1 MKEVAQNLRDTIGQI
16 VPQLKSISNEDAT
29 IKPRPEKWSKKE
41 IMGHLIDSASNNQQK
56 FVRAMQQPH
65 LDFVGYQQD
74 FWVDSQKYNQVDWLV
89 VVGLWSFYN
98 YHIAHIIESVD
109 PSVLDNTISI
119 AGSLPFTLRFIMTD
133 YAEHLKHHLKQILPD
148 AGLES
153 QFENVYNA

>member
-1 MKEVAQNLRDTIGQI
+1 MKEVAQNLRNIIKQI
-16 VPQLKSISNEDAT
+16 VPQLKAISNDDAS

-41 IMGHLIDSASNNQQK
+41 IIGHLIDSASNNQQK
-56 FVRAMQQPH
+56 FVRTMQQPH

-74 FWVDSQKYNQVDWLV
+74 FWVASQKYNQVDWLV

-119 AGSLPFTLRFIMTD
+119 AGSQPFTLRFIMTD

>member
-1 MKEVAQNLRDTIGQI
+1 MKEVAQNLRNIIKQI
-16 VPQLKSISNEDAT
+16 VPQLKAISNDDAS

-41 IMGHLIDSASNNQQK
+41 IIGHLIDSASNNQQK
-56 FVRAMQQPH
+56 FVRIMQQPH

-74 FWVDSQKYNQVDWLV
+74 FWVASQKYNQVDWLV

-119 AGSLPFTLRFIMTD
+119 SGSQPFTLRFIMTD
-133 YAEHLKHHLKQILPD
+133 YAEHLKHHLKQILPK

>member
-1 MKEVAQNLRDTIGQI
+1 MKEIAQNLRNIIKQI
-16 VPQLKSISNEDAT
+16 VPQLKAISNDDAS

-41 IMGHLIDSASNNQQK
+41 IIGHLIDSASNNQQK
-56 FVRAMQQPH
+56 FVRTMQQPH

-74 FWVDSQKYNQVDWLV
+74 FWVASQKYNQVDWLV

>member
-1 MKEVAQNLRDTIGQI
+1 MKEVAQNLRNITKQI
-16 VPQLKSISNEDAT
+16 VPQLKAISNEDAA
-29 IKPRPEKWSKKE
+29 IKLRPEKWSKKE
-41 IMGHLIDSASNNQQK
+41 IIGHLIDSASNNQQK
-56 FVRAMQQPH
+56 FVRTMQQPH

-74 FWVDSQKYNQVDWLV
+74 FWVASQEYNQVDWLI

-98 YHIAHIIESVD
+98 FHIAHIIESVD

-119 AGSLPFTLRFIMTD
+119 AGSQPFTLRFIMTD

>member
-1 MKEVAQNLRDTIGQI
+1 MKEIAQNLRNIIKQI
-16 VPQLKSISNEDAT
+16 VPQLKAISNDDAS

-41 IMGHLIDSASNNQQK
+41 IIGHLIDSASNNQQK
-56 FVRAMQQPH
+56 FVRTMQQPH

-74 FWVDSQKYNQVDWLV
+74 FWVASQKYNQVDWLV

-109 PSVLDNTISI
+109 PSVLYNTISI
-119 AGSLPFTLRFIMTD
+119 AGSQPFTLRFIMTD